1 MREGFNRRIP
11 ISLLILNQIYA
22 INKKHYVKDPCS
34 LVDGSR
40 GTTCSGLN
48 LDPFRFTESKFSA
61 VDSDGTS

>member
-11 ISLLILNQIYA
+11 ISLLILNLIYDM
-22 INKKHYVKDPCS
+22 NQKRYFKEPSS
-34 LVDGSR
+34 LADGSM

-61 VDSDGTS
+61 VGSDGTS